1 MYIEY
6 TVEACPHSA
15 LCTLPVSEN
24 FTIVI
29 HSLYIQGPGGH
40 PAECAEPAGP
50 PQGGGALPGSRIPSP
65 HGQGHIWTPLKDLIS
80 CLSNA
85 LPCFISYCFLL

>member
-1 MYIEY
+1 M
-6 TVEACPHSA
+6 S
-15 LCTLPVSEN
+15 VSVN

-29 HSLYIQGPGGH
+29 QSLYIQGPGGH

-65 HGQGHIWTPLKDLIS
+65 NGQGHISTPMKDLTS
-80 CLSNA
+80 YL
-85 LPCFISYCFLL
+85 SYCSSLIFILLFHNDL